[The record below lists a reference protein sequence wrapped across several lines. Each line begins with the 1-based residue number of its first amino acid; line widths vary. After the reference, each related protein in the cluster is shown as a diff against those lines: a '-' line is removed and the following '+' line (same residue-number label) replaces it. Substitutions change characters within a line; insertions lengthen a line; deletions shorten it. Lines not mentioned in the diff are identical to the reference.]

1 MNPQTAAL
9 QAKAEAAADVYWRN
23 LPPGI
28 TVVQAVEMP
37 FSGERNLV
45 LRKALG
51 LDFPGR
57 RGESVKVDKGGVVQV
72 VQRNLTA
79 ARRVERLLV
88 EGLDPSWTV
97 ALHEPP
103 GGGWLVA
110 AYPNIEGQD
119 DPLSALEEMLGRG
132 QD

>member
-1 MNPQTAAL
+1 VNPMTASL
-9 QAKAEAAADVYWRN
+9 QADMERAAAQVFRQ
-23 LPPGI
+23 LPPGL
-28 TVVQAVEMP
+28 TVPDALAEDEP
-37 FSGERNLV
+37 GLRNLM

-51 LDFPGR
+51 LEFPGR
-57 RGESVKVDKGGVVQV
+57 RGELVKVDQAGVVQV

-79 ARRVERLLV
+79 ARRVERLLI
-88 EGLDPSWTV
+88 EGLDESWTV

-110 AYPNIEGQD
+110 AYPHVEGD
-119 DPLSALEEMLGRG
+119 AGPLPDLEDLLGRD